1 MVRLRESNRKINPKR
16 YYLWSY
22 IPNLKKN
29 EEITP
34 TGKFLY
40 QKKIC
45 GVPFYTTL
53 HARRMMYYQ
62 LGLESFSEIHII
74 RGRKLIKQGITYL
87 EDRKPNAIW
96 FKGRLRYIKK
106 WITPAD
112 YMLNKHRRRRFRVKM
127 FTLLEKY
134 GKKRFNQELIR
145 IYYGYRPGTT
155 AKHKNF
161 NRFKAYLPIIPQVAK
176 NLRIQPEDIVVT
188 FRHGQSIYYS
198 GSVDPFMEEG
208 TPEYQA
214 IHKKSQKD
222 GKSRNM
228 G

>member
-1 MVRLRESNRKINPKR
+1 MVKLKESTRIINPKR

-22 IPNLKKN
+22 VPNRKSTEK
-29 EEITP
+29 ISP
-34 TGKFLY
+34 SRRFLY
-40 QKKIC
+40 PIKVC

-74 RGRKLIKQGITYL
+74 RGRKLIKGGITYL
-87 EDRKPNAIW
+87 DDKKPGTIW
-96 FKGRLRYIKK
+96 FKGKLHRIKK
-106 WITPAD
+106 WVTPAD

-127 FTLLEKY
+127 FTTFEKY

-145 IYYGYRPGTT
+145 VYYGYRPGTT

-161 NRFKAYLPIIPQVAK
+161 NRFKAYLSIIPQVAK
-176 NLRIQPEDIVVT
+176 DLRIQPEDITVT

-208 TPEYQA
+208 TPEYEA
-214 IHKKSQKD
+214 IHKKGNQTSEKRD
-222 GKSRNM
+222 M